1 MDINNLEFENLLA
14 KFRILLKDN
23 GLKYTFQRE
32 ALLRTLYNANE
43 HFTPENLYNEIKKQ
57 YPGINIGIATVYR
70 SLNLLEDAGI
80 ATSISFGIQG
90 KKYELAIKPHHD
102 HIICKKCGK
111 IAEFEDQSIEK
122 KQLTIAKENGF
133 SLTGHVMQLYGICS
147 DCENKK

>member
-1 MDINNLEFENLLA
+1 MDVNNLEFENLLA

-32 ALLRTLYNANE
+32 ALLRT
-43 HFTPENLYNEIKKQ
+43 LYNEIKKQ

-122 KQLTIAKENGF
+122 KQLTIAKEKGF